1 MSQLRTDCLR
11 YQRPSIAVLLGTAVL
26 FMAML
31 GAGPT
36 EANGRI
42 YKTVDEDGN
51 VVFTDVPP
59 RPDQRGETVDLNSG
73 NSFTPPERDNEG
85 ISLEAW
91 RGEAPGGP
99 EDEEEAVTRYR
110 SLQVASPEDDAA
122 VRNNAGNVSITA
134 AVDPDLQ
141 PGHTLQLFL
150 DGELQQSG
158 GTTTF
163 QLNNVDRGTHEVQLR
178 IVGPGGETLLTS
190 PGSVFHL
197 QRRSV
202 ILQPGPARGNGGT

>member
-1 MSQLRTDCLR
+1 MIQLRTDCSWYRWPSAAALLG
-11 YQRPSIAVLLGTAVL
+11 SIALCL
-26 FMAML
+26 AML
-31 GAGPT
+31 GAAPA

-59 RPDQRGETVDLNSG
+59 RPEQRGETVDLNSG
-73 NSFTPPERDNEG
+73 NSFTPPERENDG

-91 RGEAPGGP
+91 RGDEPAGP
-99 EDEEEAVTRYR
+99 EDEEETVTRYN
-110 SLQVASPEDDAA
+110 SLQVASPQNDAA
-122 VRNNAGNVSITA
+122 VRDNAGNVSITA
-134 AVDPDLQ
+134 TVDPDLQ

-163 QLNNVDRGTHEVQLR
+163 QLSNVDRGTHEVQLR
-178 IVGPGGETLLTS
+178 IVGPGGEILMTS

-202 ILQPGPARGNGGT
+202 ILQPGGARGN